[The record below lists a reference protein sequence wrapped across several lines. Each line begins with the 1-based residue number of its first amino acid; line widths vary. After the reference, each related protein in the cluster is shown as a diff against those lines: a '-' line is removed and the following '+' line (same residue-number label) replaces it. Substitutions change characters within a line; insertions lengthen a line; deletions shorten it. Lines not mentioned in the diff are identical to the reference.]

1 MKMMRTLKST
11 VAALLC
17 AALLTG
23 CAGGNTSSDSSAA
36 TNEASAVVT
45 TEAST
50 AQADDKAT
58 AEAAVTVE
66 DIVTAEAPETADT
79 ETVDTEISY
88 PESINVLAMKGPT
101 AMGMTQLMDEDETKG
116 YPYEFSITAAV
127 DEIAPTVIKGE
138 ADIICVPA
146 NLASVLYNKTE
157 GGVKVLAINTL
168 GILYICEN
176 GSTVTSMADLKGKT
190 IYASGKGATPEYAL
204 NYILQQNGIDP
215 ANDVTIE
222 WKSEHSECL
231 AALTANE
238 GSVALL
244 PQPFVTTA
252 QMKTEGI
259 NVVIDITEEW
269 EKLDNG
275 SACLTGAVIARTAF
289 IEEYPEVVA
298 EFMDRYAE
306 SVEYVTTNVAE
317 GAQLVGKYDIVPAAV
332 AEKAIPECNI
342 VCITGEE
349 MKEKM
354 AGYLNV
360 LFEQVATSVGG
371 TLPADDFYYMG

>member
-1 MKMMRTLKST
+1 MKIMKNLKAA
-11 VAALLC
+11 VAAVLC

-23 CAGGNTSSDSSAA
+23 CAGSNTSSDVSDTA
-36 TNEASAVVT
+36 TNDAAVVT
-45 TEAST
+45 V
-50 AQADDKAT
+50 DAT
-58 AEAAVTVE
+58 AEADTTADAAATAE
-66 DIVTAEAPETADT
+66 DIVSAEPDVTAEAPET
-79 ETVDTEISY
+79 VDTEIVY

-127 DEIAPTVIKGE
+127 DEIAPLVIQGKT
-138 ADIICVPA
+138 DIVCVPA

-157 GGVKVLAINTL
+157 GGVQVLAINTL

-176 GSTVTSMADLKGKT
+176 GSTVTSMEDLRGKT
-190 IYASGKGATPEYAL
+190 IYASGKGATPEFAL

-215 ANDVTIE
+215 TKDVTIE

-269 EKLDNG
+269 DKLDNG

-289 IEEYPEVVA
+289 IEQYPEVVA

-306 SVEYVTTNVAE
+306 SVEFVTTNVAE

-342 VCITGEE
+342 VCITGAE
-349 MKEKM
+349 MKEKLE
-354 AGYLNV
+354 GYLGV
-360 LFEQVATSVGG
+360 LYEQVPTSVGG
-371 TLPADDFYYMG
+371 ALPADDFYYGA